1 MMRSVVAVFVCFLCG
16 FSAAQT
22 DRQIY
27 SGRAGES
34 NFNLVV
40 NDNVPVGEEAFAV
53 SLYNSPATMQLRR
66 TPYSTASYVYAGID
80 AAGTLHLERRFR
92 WPERDLD
99 TTVALTV
106 QLGTPLAFSTGASGP
121 PAEIVF
127 WEGAKGRLRLE
138 LVNDPPLER
147 PRNLGF

>member
-1 MMRSVVAVFVCFLCG
+1 MLKSVVVLFVCLCAFG
-16 FSAAQT
+16 SAQT
-22 DRQIY
+22 ARQIF
-27 SGRAGES
+27 SGRAGPS

-40 NDNVPVGEEAFAV
+40 SDNVALGEEAFAV
-53 SLYNSPATMQLRR
+53 SLYESPGTMQLRR

-80 AAGTLHLERRFR
+80 ASGTLHLQRRFL

-99 TTVALTV
+99 ATLDLSVK
-106 QLGTPLAFSTGASGP
+106 LGTPLTFSTGAFGP

-127 WEGAKGRLRLE
+127 RAGERGRLRLE